1 MKDLEH
7 YHYFKSA
14 VAFFFLFFLHGT
26 AIGTRQQGI
35 WIGVA
40 VASFAISY
48 FWVGNVKKA
57 NIATKRDQIIYSLG
71 AMSGAICGL
80 LTTPNI

>member
-1 MKDLEH
+1 MI
-7 YHYFKSA
+7 FKT
-14 VAFFFLFFLHGT
+14 AFIQVYLVSLNTIFLSK
-26 AIGTRQQGI
+26 GI

-40 VASFAISY
+40 LASFAISY

-80 LTTPNI
+80 LTTKIFL